1 LQEGV
6 CRVLVLLLHL
16 LLLLLRMLPLTQMPH
31 PVFVTLYSW
40 RVPTA
45 RYGRV
50 LPGRRHG
57 GVLLLLRCLA
67 IR

>member
-1 LQEGV
+1 MPNHSRLQEGV

-45 RYGRV
+45 R
-50 LPGRRHG
+50 HG
-57 GVLLLLRCLA
+57 
-67 IR
+67 